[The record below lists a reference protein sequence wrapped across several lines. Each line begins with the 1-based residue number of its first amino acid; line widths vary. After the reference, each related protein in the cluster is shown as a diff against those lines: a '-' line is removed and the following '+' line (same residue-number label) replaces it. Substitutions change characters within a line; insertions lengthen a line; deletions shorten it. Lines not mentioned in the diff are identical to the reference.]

1 MSDLAALLDPRAV
14 DLSATAP
21 GRDEAI
27 RLAGDLLVQVGAV
40 EPGYVDTM
48 LERER
53 SVPTYLGEGVAIP
66 HGTLAGKDLVHRDA
80 LSFLRFPDG
89 VDWGGQKV
97 EVAIGIAAAGE
108 GHVDLLARIAQL
120 LLDPG
125 QAAAL
130 RAVTSYEELSRL
142 LGTEEE
148 GAT

>member
-14 DLSATAP
+14 DLSATAS

>member
-130 RAVTSYEELSRL
+130 RAVTNYEELSRL